1 MNDLVA
7 VEISN
12 VNDDGAYVRLL
23 EYNDRE
29 GLILATNTTR
39 KRVRNV
45 RKLLRVGTQ
54 DIMQVIHIDKEG
66 GFIDLSKRTIQ
77 FADIEV
83 TKKYF
88 EKSKIV
94 NLIMKLTAFTLGI
107 PVLKVYE
114 RFGWDL
120 YDHFDHA
127 YDSFKLALTEP
138 DLVFSKLKCT
148 DKEKE
153 ALL

>member
-1 MNDLVA
+1 M
-7 VEISN
+7 
-12 VNDDGAYVRLL
+12 NDDGAYVKLL

-77 FADIEV
+77 MADIEE
-83 TKKYF
+83 TKKFF

-94 NLIMKLTAFTLGI
+94 NLIMKLTAFTLGVRVI
-107 PVLKVYE
+107 DVNE
-114 RFGWDL
+114 SFGFDL
-120 YDHFDHA
+120 YDHFEHA
-127 YDSFKLALTEP
+127 YDSFKLALT
-138 DLVFSKLKCT
+138 
-148 DKEKE
+148 
-153 ALL
+153 

>member
-1 MNDLVA
+1 
-7 VEISN
+7 
-12 VNDDGAYVRLL
+12 VNDDGAYVKLL

-77 FADIEV
+77 MADIEE
-83 TKKYF
+83 TKKFF

-94 NLIMKLTAFTLGI
+94 NLIMKLTAFTLGVRVI
-107 PVLKVYE
+107 DVNE
-114 RFGWDL
+114 SFGFDL
-120 YDHFDHA
+120 YDHFEHA

-138 DLVFSKLKCT
+138 ELVFAKLPKIT
-148 DKEKE
+148 EKEKE
-153 ALL
+153 ALI